1 MKDLKDY
8 IRTIPDFP
16 KKGIQFR
23 DVTTVLQDADG
34 LQLAINSMQEKLKDI
49 EFDAI
54 VAPEARGFIFGVPI
68 SYNMK
73 KSFIPVRKKGKLPS
87 KTIEQ
92 AYDLEYGTETLE
104 IHMDAISK
112 GMRVVIVDDL
122 IATGG
127 SVEAIIKLVEALG
140 GIVVRVCCLIELPSL
155 KGREKIKNYDV
166 STIISFDGE

>member
-1 MKDLKDY
+1 MKDLKEY
-8 IRTIPDFP
+8 VRTIPDFP

-23 DVTTVLQDADG
+23 DITSVLQDAEG
-34 LQLAINSMQEKLKDI
+34 LQLTINSIQEKLKDI
-49 EFDAI
+49 DFDAI

-73 KSFIPVRKKGKLPS
+73 KPFVPVRKKGKLPF
-87 KTIEQ
+87 KTMEQ
-92 AYDLEYGTETLE
+92 SYDLEYGTETLE
-104 IHMDAISK
+104 IHIDAITK
-112 GMRVVIVDDL
+112 GMRVVIIDDL

-127 SVEAIIKLVEALG
+127 SVEAIIKLVESLG